1 MNTNQIKNEEI
12 EHARSIIDTYSEQM
26 AEERSIKID
35 NAFWLVIK
43 KKPKW
48 MPSFLYKKV
57 IKDIITIKQII

>member
-1 MNTNQIKNEEI
+1 MNEEL
-12 EHARSIIDTYSEQM
+12 EHARNIVDSYAEQM

-35 NAFWLVIK
+35 NSLFLVIK